1 MFRYDSPMELFHGS
15 NTAISEIRSEGVFGG
30 LFASC
35 DEAAALSHGAV
46 LHVIESP
53 RHLSDFELN
62 YEVDG
67 AYAAALEIAGGNERI
82 ADAIM
87 SKSCESLDD
96 CDPEDSCEQ
105 GWEFQRMR
113 GVLASKLGYT
123 SVEMLDEHGTTYLC
137 LPGCSVAV
145 VA

>member
-1 MFRYDSPMELFHGS
+1 MELFHGS
-15 NTAISEIRSEGVFGG
+15 HETITEIRADGVFGG
-30 LFASC
+30 LFGAG
-35 DEAAALSHGAV
+35 EGQALSHGPV
-46 LHVIESP
+46 LHKITSP

-62 YEVDG
+62 YEIDG
-67 AYAAALEIAGGNERI
+67 AYDAALEIAGGDERI

-87 SKSCESLDD
+87 SKGCEELDD
-96 CDPEDSCEQ
+96 CDSEDAGEQ

-137 LPGCSVAV
+137 LPGCSIRVIA
-145 VA
+145 

>member
-1 MFRYDSPMELFHGS
+1 MKFFHGS
-15 NTAISEIRSEGVFGG
+15 KETINEIRNEGVFGG
-30 LFASC
+30 LFASA
-35 DEAAALSHGAV
+35 DKSAALSHGNV

-62 YEVDG
+62 YEIDG
-67 AYAAALEIAGGNERI
+67 AYEIALNLAAGDERI

-87 SKSCESLDD
+87 SKGCESLDD
-96 CDPEDSCEQ
+96 CDPEDASEQ

-113 GVLASKLGYT
+113 GMLAARLGYT

-137 LPGCSVAV
+137 VPGCSIAV
-145 VA
+145 NA